1 MASVAPPAGSTF
13 GRVSRDIIGALWG
26 ADWRYKT
33 LMAVLILILSWAGFA
48 WVYQI
53 KYGMGTA
60 GITHPV
66 MWGVYITNFV
76 FWVGIAHSGTLIS
89 AILYL
94 LRSGW
99 RTTINRAAEA
109 MTIFA
114 VMTAGLFPLIHL
126 GRIWYFY
133 FLAPYPNQRFLWP
146 NFRSPLVWDFFAIST
161 YFTISLLFWYSG
173 LIPDMATIRDKFR
186 GATSR
191 MARLKEKIYGTLALG
206 WQGSDDQW
214 KNYRRMYLYMAAI
227 ATPLVLSVHSV
238 VSWDFAMAITPGWHS
253 TIFAPYFVAGAI
265 FSGIAM
271 VITLSIPFRWALGLE
286 DYINEY
292 HYDNMGKLMLL
303 TSLIVGYAYGAEYF
317 MTWYSGDPIEMD
329 SFTWRAI
336 GAYRGPFAIM
346 VTCNVLIP
354 LLLFSRRIRRNIKV
368 MFVISVFVNIG
379 MWYERF
385 VIIVTSLAHE
395 YLPGAWGLYTPS
407 WVELSITVGSF
418 AWFLFWF
425 MIFAKTLPA
434 ISITEVK
441 ESIAEGV
448 WSPGDKKED
457 AS

>member
-1 MASVAPPAGSTF
+1 MASAAPP
-13 GRVSRDIIGALWG
+13 RESRFAKVNSDIIGALWG
-26 ADWRYKT
+26 PDWRYTSMMT
-33 LMAVLILILSWAGFA
+33 LLGAVIGWAFFA
-48 WVYQI
+48 LLWQI
-53 KYGMGTA
+53 KFGMGTA
-60 GITHPV
+60 GINNPV

-133 FLAPYPNQRFLWP
+133 FLAPYPNQRLLWP
-146 NFRSPLVWDFFAIST
+146 NFRSPLIWDFFAIST
-161 YFTISLLFWYSG
+161 YFTISLLFWYAG
-173 LIPDMATIRDKFR
+173 LIPDMAAVRDRLAKMS
-186 GATSR
+186 GR
-191 MARLKEKIYGTLALG
+191 MARLKQKIYGALSLG
-206 WQGSDDQW
+206 WQGSDSQW
-214 KNYRRMYLYMAAI
+214 KHYRRAYLYLAAI

-238 VSWDFAMAITPGWHS
+238 VSWDFAMALVPGWHS
-253 TIFAPYFVAGAI
+253 TVFAPYFVAGAI

-271 VITLSIPFRWALGLE
+271 VITLAVPFRWALGLE

-292 HYDNMGKLMLL
+292 HFDNMGKLLLL
-303 TSLIVGYAYGAEYF
+303 TSLIVGYAYLTEFF
-317 MTWYSGDPIEMD
+317 MAWISGDGIEQS
-329 SFTWRAI
+329 SFLYRAF
-336 GAYRGPFAIM
+336 GDYTVPFFIM
-346 VTCNVLIP
+346 MMCNAVIP
-354 LLLFSRRIRRNIKV
+354 LLCFSRKVRRSIAT
-368 MFVISVFVNIG
+368 MFVISILVNLG

-385 VIIVTSLAHE
+385 VIIVTGLAHE
-395 YLPGAWGLYTPS
+395 FEPYAWGVYKPT
-407 WVELSITVGSF
+407 WVELSITAGSF

-425 MIFAKTLPA
+425 MLFAKTLPA

-441 ESIAEGV
+441 ESIAEGI

-457 AS
+457 A

>member
-1 MASVAPPAGSTF
+1 MATAAPPARTNFS
-13 GRVSRDIIGALWG
+13 RVGRDIIGALWEP
-26 ADWRYKT
+26 DWRYRT
-33 LMAVLILILSWAGFA
+33 MIVVLLAVLGWAGFA

-53 KYGMGTA
+53 KVGMGMA
-60 GITHPV
+60 GISHPV

-126 GRIWYFY
+126 GRVWYFY
-133 FLAPYPNQRFLWP
+133 FLAPYPNQRLLWP
-146 NFRSPLVWDFFAIST
+146 NFRSPLIWDFFAIST

-173 LIPDMATIRDKFR
+173 LIPDMASIRDKMSGLR
-186 GATSR
+186 GR
-191 MARLKEKIYGTLALG
+191 MAHIKETAYGLLSLG
-206 WQGSDDQW
+206 WQGTDSQW
-214 KNYRRMYLYMAAI
+214 KNYRRAYLYMAAI

-238 VSWDFAMAITPGWHS
+238 VSWDFAMAIVPGWHA

-271 VITLSIPFRWALGLE
+271 VITLAVPLRWALGLE
-286 DYINEY
+286 DYITEY
-292 HYDNMGKLMLL
+292 HFDNMAKLLLL
-303 TSLIVGYAYGAEYF
+303 TSLIVGYAYVAEYF
-317 MTWYSGDPIEMD
+317 MAWYSGDAVEWE
-329 SFTWRAI
+329 SFRWRAT
-336 GAYRGPFAIM
+336 GAYSGAFAIM

-354 LLLFSRRIRRNIKV
+354 LLCFFRRIRRSIAA
-368 MFVISVFVNIG
+368 MFIISIFVNIG

-385 VIIVTSLAHE
+385 VIVVSSLAHE
-395 YLPGAWGLYTPS
+395 YYPGSWGLYKPT
-407 WVELSITVGSF
+407 WVELSITAGSF

-425 MIFAKTLPA
+425 MLFAKALPV
-434 ISITEVK
+434 ISIAEVK

-448 WSPGDKKED
+448 WSPGEKKED
-457 AS
+457 A

>member
-1 MASVAPPAGSTF
+1 MASVAPPAETRF
-13 GRVSRDIIGALWG
+13 AKVSNDIIGALWG
-26 ADWRYKT
+26 ADWRYHAMMT
-33 LMAVLILILSWAGFA
+33 LLVAVIGWALFA
-48 WVYQI
+48 LLYQI
-53 KYGMGTA
+53 RIGMGAA
-60 GITHPV
+60 GINNPV

-133 FLAPYPNQRFLWP
+133 FLAPYPNQRLIWP
-146 NFRSPLVWDFFAIST
+146 NFRSPLLWDFFAIST
-161 YFTISLLFWYSG
+161 YLTISLLFWYSG
-173 LIPDMATIRDKFR
+173 LIPDLATVRDRLR
-186 GATSR
+186 GAAGR
-191 MARLKEKIYGTLALG
+191 MGRLKEKIYGALSLG
-206 WQGSDDQW
+206 WHGSDEQW
-214 KNYRRMYLYMAAI
+214 RNYRRMYLYMAAI

-238 VSWDFAMAITPGWHS
+238 VSWDFAMALTPGWHA

-271 VITLSIPFRWALGLE
+271 VITLAVPLRWALRLE

-292 HYDNMGKLMLL
+292 HFDNMAKLLLL
-303 TSLIVGYAYGAEYF
+303 TSLIVGYAYVTEFF
-317 MTWYSGDPIEMD
+317 MSFISGDPFEI
-329 SFTWRAI
+329 AI
-336 GAYRGPFAIM
+336 FGYRPTGDYAGPFWIM
-346 VTCNVLIP
+346 FTCNAVLP
-354 LLLFSRRIRRNIKV
+354 LLCFWRKFRRSIAA
-368 MFVISVFVNIG
+368 MFVLSIFVNLG

-385 VIIVTSLAHE
+385 VIIVSSLAHE
-395 YLPGAWGLYTPS
+395 FHPYAWGIYKPS
-407 WVELSITVGSF
+407 WVELSITAGSF

-425 MIFAKTLPA
+425 MLFAKTLPA

-448 WSPGDKKED
+448 WSPGERKED
-457 AS
+457 A